1 MFVVR
6 SRADGSN
13 GALSV
18 VASELR
24 EALNLA
30 ADMVERGV
38 QNVEILD
45 ENGVALDLV
54 ELERTVASPDEAQIR
69 GDLEAG
75 A

>member
-1 MFVVR
+1 MFIVR

-18 VASELR
+18 VAPELS

-30 ADMVERGV
+30 TDMVERGV

-45 ENGVALDLV
+45 ENGAVLDLV
-54 ELERTVASPDEAQIR
+54 ELERTVTLRDEAQFKS
-69 GDLEAG
+69 DLPA
-75 A
+75 